1 MGEFVTGKR
10 ILIVG
15 GGAGGLAL
23 ASKLGRK
30 LGLKEEAEITLIDKS
45 PVHIW
50 KPKLHEVAVG
60 VIDQSVE
67 GLLYRDHGLKN
78 GYRFLRG
85 EMLQCDPEAK
95 TITLAGV
102 SNDDG
107 EQIIAEREL
116 PYDYLVVAIG
126 GVANSFNTPGAKE
139 HCIFLDSLDSA
150 NQFHHKLLDNLL
162 LLDETSEKLSI
173 GIVGAGATGVEL
185 AAELHHVLDSVK
197 EYGYLNV
204 DKHHLEI
211 HLIEAAPKI
220 LPALPDK
227 VSSRAQS
234 VLDHIGVR
242 LHIGV
247 QVKEVT
253 KQGFITQEDVLIPAG
268 LKVWAAGV
276 KGPDVLKQ
284 FDKLPVNNRNLI
296 EVDACMR
303 VKGHKDIYALG
314 DCAFLVQ
321 DNGKPVPPRAQAA
334 SQMAETLYKNIL
346 NRLKGKAENPFVY
359 RDYGSLV
366 SLSRFSAVGNLMGNL
381 RSGSLFIEGYVAR
394 MMYMS
399 LYQRHLASLYG
410 WFSALVYR
418 LAQRLLKWHRP
429 KLKLH

>member
-1 MGEFVTGKR
+1 MAPKR
-10 ILIVG
+10 IVIVG

-30 LGLKEEAEITLIDKS
+30 LGRAGKAEVCLVDKS

-60 VIDQSVE
+60 VIDQSIE

-85 EMLQCDPEAK
+85 EITGCDPHNK
-95 TITLAGV
+95 QITLSKV
-102 SNDDG
+102 VNDDG
-107 EQIIAEREL
+107 DALLDERHVD
-116 PYDYLVVAIG
+116 YDCLVLAIG
-126 GVANSFNTPGAKE
+126 SVSNSFHTPGAEE
-139 HCIFLDSLDSA
+139 HCIFLDNLESA
-150 NQFHHKLLDNLL
+150 NLFHQKLLDNLL

-185 AAELHHVLDSVK
+185 AAELYHVLESVK
-197 EYGYLNV
+197 DFGYLNI
-204 DKHHLEI
+204 DKSHLEI
-211 HLIEAAPKI
+211 HLIEAAQKI

-227 VSSRAQS
+227 VSAGAQS

-253 KQGFITQEDVLIPAG
+253 KEGFVTQDGGIIPAG

-276 KGPDVLKQ
+276 KGPDLLQ
-284 FDKLPVNNRNLI
+284 YFTELPINKRNQI

-303 VKGHKDIYALG
+303 VKGQEYIYALG
-314 DCAFLVQ
+314 DCSAMVM
-321 DNGKPVPPRAQAA
+321 DNGKTVPPRAQAA
-334 SQMAETLYKNIL
+334 AQMADTLYKNLL
-346 NRLKGKAENPFVY
+346 NRLESKAELPFRY

-381 RSGSLFIEGYVAR
+381 RSRSLFIEGYLAR
-394 MMYMS
+394 VMYMS

-418 LAQRLLKWHRP
+418 FAQRLLKWQRP

>member
-1 MGEFVTGKR
+1 MTAKR
-10 ILIVG
+10 IVIVG

-30 LGLKEEAEITLIDKS
+30 LGLSGEAEICLIDKS

-85 EMLQCDPEAK
+85 E
-95 TITLAGV
+95 I
-102 SNDDG
+102 NDCNPQKKCVYLSRVLNDEG
-107 EQIIAEREL
+107 EELLGEREVS
-116 PYDYLVVAIG
+116 YDYLVLAIG
-126 GVANSFNTPGAKE
+126 SVSNSFNTPGAE
-139 HCIFLDSLDSA
+139 QHCIFLDSLESA
-150 NQFHHKLLDNLL
+150 NLFHKKLLDELL
-162 LLDETSEKLSI
+162 LLDETNEKLSI

-185 AAELHHVLDSVK
+185 AAELHHVLESVK
-197 EYGYLNV
+197 EYGYLNI
-204 DKHHLEI
+204 DKSHLEI
-211 HLIEAAPKI
+211 HLVEAAQKI

-227 VSSRAQS
+227 VSARAQT

-247 QVKEVT
+247 QVKEVV
-253 KQGFITQEDVLIPAG
+253 KEGFITPDNVLINCG

-276 KGPDVLKQ
+276 KGPDALQ
-284 FDKLPVNNRNLI
+284 RFTALPINKRNQV

-303 VKGHKDIYALG
+303 VKGHECIYAIG
-314 DCAFLVQ
+314 DCAMLIQ
-321 DNGKPVPPRAQAA
+321 ESGKPVPPRAQAA
-334 SQMAETLYKNIL
+334 SQMAECLFQNLL
-346 NRLKGKAENPFVY
+346 NRMKGKAENPFEY

-381 RSGSLFIEGYVAR
+381 RSRSLFIEGYVAR
-394 MMYMS
+394 MMYLS
-399 LYQRHLASLYG
+399 LYQRHLGSLYG
-410 WFSALVYR
+410 WFSAAVFS
-418 LAQRLLKWHRP
+418 LAQRLLKWQRP

>member
-1 MGEFVTGKR
+1 MATKR
-10 ILIVG
+10 IVIVG

-30 LGLKEEAEITLIDKS
+30 LGLSGKAEICLVDKS

-60 VIDQSVE
+60 VIDQSIE

-85 EMLQCDPEAK
+85 EIIGCDPQQKE
-95 TITLAGV
+95 ITLSKVA
-102 SNDDG
+102 NKQG
-107 EQIIAEREL
+107 EELLGERHVK
-116 PYDYLVVAIG
+116 YDCLVLAIG
-126 GVANSFNTPGAKE
+126 SVSNSFNTPGAE
-139 HCIFLDSLDSA
+139 QHCIFLDNLESA
-150 NQFHHKLLDNLL
+150 NLFHQKLLDNLL
-162 LLDETSEKLSI
+162 LLDETNEKLSI

-185 AAELHHVLDSVK
+185 AAELYHVLESVK
-197 EYGYLNV
+197 DFGYLNI
-204 DKHHLEI
+204 DKSHLEI
-211 HLIEAAPKI
+211 HLIEAAQRI

-227 VSSRAQS
+227 VSGGAQS

-253 KQGFITQEDVLIPAG
+253 KEGFVTQDGIIPAG

-276 KGPDVLKQ
+276 KGPDLLKQ
-284 FDKLPVNNRNLI
+284 FTDLPINNRNQV

-303 VKGHKDIYALG
+303 VKGQEYIYALG
-314 DCAFLVQ
+314 DCAAMVT
-321 DNGKPVPPRAQAA
+321 DNGKAVPPRAQAA
-334 SQMAETLYKNIL
+334 AQMADTLYKNL
-346 NRLKGKAENPFVY
+346 VNRLEGKAELPFRY
-359 RDYGSLV
+359 HDYGSLV

-381 RSGSLFIEGYVAR
+381 RSRSLFIEGYIAR
-394 MMYMS
+394 IMYMS

-418 LAQRLLKWHRP
+418 FAQRLLKWHRP

>member
-1 MGEFVTGKR
+1 MAAKR
-10 ILIVG
+10 ILVVG

-23 ASKLGRK
+23 ASQLGRK
-30 LGLKEEAEITLIDKS
+30 LGLSGEAEICLIDKS

-78 GYRFLRG
+78 GYRFIRG
-85 EMLQCDPEAK
+85 ELTGCKPQEK
-95 TITLAGV
+95 TISLSSV
-102 SNDDG
+102 INDDG
-107 EQIIAEREL
+107 EQLLGAREL
-116 PYDYLVVAIG
+116 KYDYLVLAIG
-126 GVANSFNTPGAKE
+126 GISNSFNTPGADE
-139 HCIFLDSLDSA
+139 HCIFLDNLESA
-150 NQFHHKLLDNLL
+150 NEFHKKLLDDLL
-162 LLDETSEKLSI
+162 LLDETNEKLSI

-197 EYGYLNV
+197 EYGYLNI
-204 DKHHLEI
+204 DKSHLEI
-211 HLIEAAPKI
+211 HLIEAAQKI

-227 VSSRAQS
+227 VSSRAQT

-253 KQGFITQEDVLIPAG
+253 KEGFITADGVLIESG

-276 KGPDVLKQ
+276 KGPDALQ
-284 FDKLPVNNRNLI
+284 ALTELPINNRNRV

-303 VKGHKDIYALG
+303 VKGQDSIYAIG
-314 DCAFLVQ
+314 DCAMLIQ
-321 DNGKPVPPRAQAA
+321 ESGRPVPPRAQAA
-334 SQMAETLYKNIL
+334 AQMAETLYKNL
-346 NRLKGKAENPFVY
+346 VNRLKGKAEKPFQY
-359 RDYGSLV
+359 QDYGSLV

-381 RSGSLFIEGYVAR
+381 RSRSLFIEGYLAR
-394 MMYMS
+394 FMYWS
-399 LYQRHLASLYG
+399 LYQRHLSHLYG
-410 WFSALVYR
+410 WFSASIYS

>member
-1 MGEFVTGKR
+1 MTANR
-10 ILIVG
+10 IVIVG

-30 LGLKEEAEITLIDKS
+30 LGLSGEAEICLVDKS
-45 PVHIW
+45 SVHIW

-85 EMLQCDPEAK
+85 ELAGCNPQAK
-95 TITLAGV
+95 SITLSSV
-102 SNDDG
+102 LNDDG
-107 EQIIAEREL
+107 EELIGQREI
-116 PYDYLVVAIG
+116 PYDYLVLAIG
-126 GVANSFNTPGAKE
+126 GISNSFNTPGAEE
-139 HCIFLDSLDSA
+139 HCIFLDNLESA
-150 NQFHHKLLDNLL
+150 NRFHQKLLDDLL
-162 LLDETSEKLSI
+162 LLDETNEKLSI

-185 AAELHHVLDSVK
+185 AAELHHVLESVK
-197 EYGYLNV
+197 DFGYLNI
-204 DKHHLEI
+204 DKSHLEI
-211 HLIEAAPKI
+211 HLIEAAQKI

-227 VSSRAQS
+227 VSARAQT

-247 QVKEVT
+247 QVKEVV
-253 KQGFITQEDVLIPAG
+253 KEGFVTQDGVLIESG

-276 KGPDVLKQ
+276 KGPDALQVLTE
-284 FDKLPVNNRNLI
+284 LPISKRNQV

-303 VKGHKDIYALG
+303 VKGQEYIYAIG
-314 DCAFLVQ
+314 DCAMLIQ
-321 DNGKPVPPRAQAA
+321 DSGRPVPPRAQAA
-334 SQMAETLYKNIL
+334 SQMAETLYKNLL
-346 NRLKGKAENPFVY
+346 NRLKGKAEKPFVY
-359 RDYGSLV
+359 QNYGSLV

-381 RSGSLFIEGYVAR
+381 RSRSLFIEGYLAR
-394 MMYMS
+394 LMYMS

-410 WFSALVYR
+410 WFSAAIYS
-418 LAQRLLKWHRP
+418 LAQRLLKWQRP

>member
-1 MGEFVTGKR
+1 MTANR
-10 ILIVG
+10 IVIVG

-30 LGLKEEAEITLIDKS
+30 LGLSGEAEICLVDKS

-85 EMLQCDPEAK
+85 ELAGCDPQNK
-95 TITLAGV
+95 SITLSSV
-102 SNDDG
+102 LNDDG
-107 EQIIAEREL
+107 EELIGQREIE
-116 PYDYLVVAIG
+116 YDYLVLAIG
-126 GVANSFNTPGAKE
+126 GISNSFNTPGAEE
-139 HCIFLDSLDSA
+139 HCIFLDNLESA
-150 NQFHHKLLDNLL
+150 NRFHQKLLDDLL
-162 LLDETSEKLSI
+162 LLDETNEKLSI

-185 AAELHHVLDSVK
+185 AAELHHVLESVK
-197 EYGYLNV
+197 DFGYLNI
-204 DKHHLEI
+204 DKSHLEI
-211 HLIEAAPKI
+211 HLIEAAQKI

-227 VSSRAQS
+227 VSARAQT

-247 QVKEVT
+247 QVKEVV
-253 KQGFITQEDVLIPAG
+253 KEGFVTQDGVLIASG

-276 KGPDVLKQ
+276 KGPDALARLTE
-284 FDKLPVNNRNLI
+284 LPISKRNQV

-303 VKGHKDIYALG
+303 VKGQEHIYAIG
-314 DCAFLVQ
+314 DCAMLIQ
-321 DNGKPVPPRAQAA
+321 DSGRPVPPRAQAA
-334 SQMAETLYKNIL
+334 SQMAETLYKNLL
-346 NRLKGKAENPFVY
+346 NRLKGKAEKPFVY
-359 RDYGSLV
+359 QDYGSLV

-381 RSGSLFIEGYVAR
+381 RSRSLFIEGYLAR

-410 WFSALVYR
+410 WFSAAIYS
-418 LAQRLLKWHRP
+418 LAQRLLKWQRP

>member
-1 MGEFVTGKR
+1 MTAKR
-10 ILIVG
+10 IVIVG

-30 LGLKEEAEITLIDKS
+30 LGLSGEAEICLIDKS

-85 EMLQCDPEAK
+85 EINDCNPEK
-95 TITLAGV
+95 KCVYLSRV
-102 SNDDG
+102 LNDEG
-107 EQIIAEREL
+107 EELLGEREVS
-116 PYDYLVVAIG
+116 YDYLVLAIG
-126 GVANSFNTPGAKE
+126 SISNSFNTPGAEE

-150 NQFHHKLLDNLL
+150 NLFHKKLLDELL

-185 AAELHHVLDSVK
+185 AAELHHVLESVK
-197 EYGYLNV
+197 EYGYLNI
-204 DKHHLEI
+204 DKSHLEI
-211 HLIEAAPKI
+211 HLVEAAQKI

-227 VSSRAQS
+227 VSARAQT

-247 QVKEVT
+247 QVKEVV
-253 KQGFITQEDVLIPAG
+253 KEGFITQDNVLINSG

-276 KGPDVLKQ
+276 KGPDALKS
-284 FDKLPVNNRNLI
+284 FTDLPISKRNQI

-303 VKGHKDIYALG
+303 VKGHECIYAIG
-314 DCAFLVQ
+314 DCAMLIQ
-321 DNGKPVPPRAQAA
+321 ESGKPVPPRAQAA
-334 SQMAETLYKNIL
+334 SQMAETLFQNLL
-346 NRLKGKAENPFVY
+346 NRMKGKAEKPFEY

-381 RSGSLFIEGYVAR
+381 RSRSLFIEGYVAR
-394 MMYMS
+394 MMYLS

-410 WFSALVYR
+410 WFSASVFS
-418 LAQRLLKWHRP
+418 LAQRLLKWQRP

>member
-1 MGEFVTGKR
+1 MTANR
-10 ILIVG
+10 IVIVG

-30 LGLKEEAEITLIDKS
+30 LGLSGEAEICLVDKS
-45 PVHIW
+45 SVHIW

-85 EMLQCDPEAK
+85 ELAGCNPQAK
-95 TITLAGV
+95 SITLSSV
-102 SNDDG
+102 LNDDG
-107 EQIIAEREL
+107 EELIGQREI
-116 PYDYLVVAIG
+116 PYDYLVLAIG
-126 GVANSFNTPGAKE
+126 GISNSFNTPSAEE
-139 HCIFLDSLDSA
+139 HCIFLDNLESA
-150 NQFHHKLLDNLL
+150 NRFHQKLLDDLL
-162 LLDETSEKLSI
+162 LLDETNEKLSI

-185 AAELHHVLDSVK
+185 AAELHHVLESVK
-197 EYGYLNV
+197 DFGYLNI
-204 DKHHLEI
+204 DKSHLEI
-211 HLIEAAPKI
+211 HLIEAAQKI

-227 VSSRAQS
+227 VSARAQT

-247 QVKEVT
+247 QVKEVV
-253 KQGFITQEDVLIPAG
+253 KEGFVTQDGVLIESG

-276 KGPDVLKQ
+276 KGPDALQVLTE
-284 FDKLPVNNRNLI
+284 LPISKRNQV

-303 VKGHKDIYALG
+303 VKGQEYIYAIG
-314 DCAFLVQ
+314 DCAMLIQ
-321 DNGKPVPPRAQAA
+321 DSGRPVPPRAQAA
-334 SQMAETLYKNIL
+334 SQMAETLYKNLL
-346 NRLKGKAENPFVY
+346 NRLKGKAEKPFVY
-359 RDYGSLV
+359 QDYGSLV

-381 RSGSLFIEGYVAR
+381 RSRSLFIEGYLAR
-394 MMYMS
+394 LMYMS

-410 WFSALVYR
+410 WFSAAIYS
-418 LAQRLLKWHRP
+418 LAQRLLKWQRP